1 MPEEESSLL
10 LIKNPPSRVTIQL
23 EGESEGKEEKKW
35 REGMKEKEGRRM
47 EKRRERE
54 QGDSER

>member
-23 EGESEGKEEKKW
+23 EGESEGKEEKW

-47 EKRRERE
+47 EKRRERQ

>member
-23 EGESEGKEEKKW
+23 EEESDKKKGRIW
-35 REGMKEKEGRRM
+35 RERWQGKN
-47 EKRRERE
+47 RETN
-54 QGDSER
+54 GDSAGREWK